1 MIQDL
6 KEWADKKE
14 LEVMEASAKLGTN
27 VDKVFRR
34 LVELILDKK
43 TKDEIIKKYGIN
55 GNKENTKLKS
65 SKETNNKKGKCC

>member
-1 MIQDL
+1 MKAGIDFCL
-6 KEWADKKE
+6 IMKH
-14 LEVMEASAKLGTN
+14 N
-27 VDKVFRR
+27 V
-34 LVELILDKK
+34 KK